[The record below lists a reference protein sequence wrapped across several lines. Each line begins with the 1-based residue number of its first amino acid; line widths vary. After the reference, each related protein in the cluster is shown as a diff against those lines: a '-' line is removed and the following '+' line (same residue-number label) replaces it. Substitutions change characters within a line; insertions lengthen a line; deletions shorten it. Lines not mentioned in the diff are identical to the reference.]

1 MVRVGSLEF
10 HNHSTAPSLSLC
22 LHDAPEVVTV
32 NSDLVSLDIMTE
44 RPIVEVDEGIA
55 PSGALV
61 VNCFPSVGFVSS
73 IVAHYLIEKLELR
86 LVGGVNHPKLP
97 PMCLVQEG
105 KPLPP
110 LRFYA
115 GEPICNLER
124 CDKVILIVSEVQI
137 ENQIKMNLARSLMD
151 WIKESGS
158 GISIMID
165 SFTKNNKEGHTIL
178 DDDDKDTTMLG
189 IGSTDVAIKTLEE
202 IGLPLLKHGIVG
214 GMTGVMMGESR
225 RRGLDS
231 LAILAE
237 SSGGPI
243 EGQPFPDARAAA
255 RIIECLDG
263 LLPAI
268 HLDPEPLLEE
278 AQKIENQIRD
288 MMAVNLNQVSN
299 DNGPESMYG

>member
-1 MVRVGSLEF
+1 
-10 HNHSTAPSLSLC
+10 
-22 LHDAPEVVTV
+22 
-32 NSDLVSLDIMTE
+32 
-44 RPIVEVDEGIA
+44 
-55 PSGALV
+55 
-61 VNCFPSVGFVSS
+61 
-73 IVAHYLIEKLELR
+73 
-86 LVGGVNHPKLP
+86 
-97 PMCLVQEG
+97 
-105 KPLPP
+105 
-110 LRFYA
+110 
-115 GEPICNLER
+115 
-124 CDKVILIVSEVQI
+124 
-137 ENQIKMNLARSLMD
+137 
-151 WIKESGS
+151 
-158 GISIMID
+158 
-165 SFTKNNKEGHTIL
+165 
-178 DDDDKDTTMLG
+178 MLG

-288 MMAVNLNQVSN
+288 MMAVNLNQSN
-299 DNGPESMYG
+299 EDNGPESMYG

>member
-1 MVRVGSLEF
+1 
-10 HNHSTAPSLSLC
+10 
-22 LHDAPEVVTV
+22 VVTV

-44 RPIVEVDEGIA
+44 RPVVEVDEGIA
-55 PSGALV
+55 ATGALV

-73 IVAHYLIEKLELR
+73 IVAHYLIEKLELK
-86 LVGGVNHPKLP
+86 LVGGVTHPQLP
-97 PMCLVQEG
+97 PMCLVQDG

-137 ENQIKMNLARSLMD
+137 ENQIKMGLARSLMD

-165 SFTKNNKEGHTIL
+165 SFAKNNKEGHTIL

-288 MMAVNLNQVSN
+288 MMAVNLNQINKDS
-299 DNGPESMYG
+299 GPESMYG

>member
-1 MVRVGSLEF
+1 
-10 HNHSTAPSLSLC
+10 
-22 LHDAPEVVTV
+22 
-32 NSDLVSLDIMTE
+32 MTE
-44 RPIVEVDEGIA
+44 RPVVEVDEGIA
-55 PSGALV
+55 PTGALV

-73 IVAHYLIEKLELR
+73 IVAHYLIEKLELK
-86 LVGGVNHPKLP
+86 LVGGVTHPQLP
-97 PMCLVQEG
+97 PMCLVQDG

-137 ENQIKMNLARSLMD
+137 ENQIKMGLARSLMD

-165 SFTKNNKEGHTIL
+165 SFAKNNKEGHTIL

-189 IGSTDVAIKTLEE
+189 IGSTDIAIKTLEE

-288 MMAVNLNQVSN
+288 MMAVNLNQINKDS
-299 DNGPESMYG
+299 GPESMYG

>member
-1 MVRVGSLEF
+1 
-10 HNHSTAPSLSLC
+10 
-22 LHDAPEVVTV
+22 
-32 NSDLVSLDIMTE
+32 
-44 RPIVEVDEGIA
+44 
-55 PSGALV
+55 
-61 VNCFPSVGFVSS
+61 
-73 IVAHYLIEKLELR
+73 
-86 LVGGVNHPKLP
+86 
-97 PMCLVQEG
+97 
-105 KPLPP
+105 
-110 LRFYA
+110 
-115 GEPICNLER
+115 
-124 CDKVILIVSEVQI
+124 
-137 ENQIKMNLARSLMD
+137 MNLARSLMD

-165 SFTKNNKEGHTIL
+165 SFAKNNKEGHTIL

-189 IGSTDVAIKTLEE
+189 IGSTDVAIKTLQD

-237 SSGGPI
+237 SSGGLI

-288 MMAVNLNQVSN
+288 MMAVNLNQVSD